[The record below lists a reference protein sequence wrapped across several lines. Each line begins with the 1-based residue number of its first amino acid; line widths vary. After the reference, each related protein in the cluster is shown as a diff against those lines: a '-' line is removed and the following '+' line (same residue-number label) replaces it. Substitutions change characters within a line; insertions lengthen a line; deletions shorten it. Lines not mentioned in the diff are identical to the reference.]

1 MVNGRLAT
9 FAHYSLLFVLCSL
22 LLVLCSWFLALCS
35 LLWIILNLQLATC
48 YLLLDTLPSL
58 FLFFAIIFCLY
69 LIFKKD
75 KSLTE
80 TYIKHQ
86 YEPILPKKDEWP
98 IVKLSKNRK
107 KFINKVADASREKIL
122 EITGNNAEALREELE
137 TTLYRE
143 RLRIKQNPWLI
154 DPDDEPA
161 FWSRVKSALV
171 AISSDL
177 SLAENQKKEKY
188 LAILEEITLRY
199 TEEIAGNF
207 KHSHYKIT
215 RRIVTFGFSRLLNTA
230 RVKGFRSLFSSQYT
244 LQDKIQI
251 IGETDQLRN
260 LASMG
265 TIVMTPTH
273 FSNLDSILIGW
284 TINTLGLPPFI
295 YGAGLNLFNIE
306 IFSYFMN
313 ALGAY
318 KVDRRKK
325 NLPYLETLKTYS
337 SEAIQFG
344 CHSLFFPGGTRSR
357 SGKLENNL
365 KLGLLSTAI
374 EAQRVNYQKN
384 ITDTSGK
391 VFIVPVTIN
400 YHFVLEAPSLI
411 KEYLNQT
418 GQERYYQ
425 ESDEFSTSYKISKF
439 LIKFFTKGSDISV
452 SIGRAM
458 DILGNYVDAEGNSL
472 DKQGR
477 IIDCKDYFLSNGKVT
492 VDKQREKEYTLK
504 LGKRIAEEFHKIN
517 RVFSSH
523 LVAFT
528 AFQMVMRENKKLDLF
543 NLLRL
548 PDEDIALPYEAF
560 KSECR
565 RVLERIHLLE
575 QEEKLHVAEHL
586 RQDMDLIIEHGL
598 ANLGMYHAKRP
609 LVKNDNGEIITEDL
623 NLLYYYHNRLDGYA
637 LEKLFK

>member
-1 MVNGRLAT
+1 LAD
-9 FAHYSLLFVLCSL
+9 
-22 LLVLCSWFLALCS
+22 
-35 LLWIILNLQLATC
+35 N
-48 YLLLDTLPSL
+48 
-58 FLFFAIIFCLY
+58 
-69 LIFKKD
+69 
-75 KSLTE
+75 
-80 TYIKHQ
+80 YIKHK

-98 IVKLSKNRK
+98 IVRLSKNRK
-107 KFINKVADASREKIL
+107 EFINKVADASRDKIL
-122 EITGNNAEALREELE
+122 AQTGNSVDALKEELE

-154 DPDDEPA
+154 DPDDESA
-161 FWSRVKSALV
+161 FWTKVKSSLV
-171 AISSDL
+171 AITADL
-177 SLAENQKKEKY
+177 TLTQSQQKEKY
-188 LAILEEITLRY
+188 QAILEDITLRY
-199 TEEIAGNF
+199 TEEIASNF

-215 RRIVTFGFSRLLNTA
+215 RRVVKFGFARLLNTA
-230 RVKGFRSLFSSQYT
+230 RVKGFKSLFSSQYT

-251 IGETDQLRN
+251 IGETDQLRD
-260 LASMG
+260 LASRG

-306 IFSYFMN
+306 IFAYFMN

-325 NLPYLETLKTYS
+325 NRPYLETLKTYS

-357 SGKLENNL
+357 SGKLESSL

-374 EAQRVNYQKN
+374 EAQRANYQKG
-384 ITDTSGK
+384 IEDISGK

-411 KEYLNQT
+411 KEYLNLT

-425 ESDEFSTSYKISKF
+425 ETDEFSNSYKIAKF
-439 LIKFFTKGSDISV
+439 LVKFFTKGSDISV

-458 DILGNYVDAEGNSL
+458 DTLGNYVDADGNSL
-472 DKQGR
+472 DKHGR
-477 IIDCKDYFLSNGKVT
+477 VIDCKDYFISGGRIT
-492 VDKQREKEYTLK
+492 VDKQRENEYTYK
-504 LGKRIAEEFHKIN
+504 LGKRIVEEFHRIN

-523 LVAFT
+523 LVAFV
-528 AFQMVMRENKKLDLF
+528 AFQMIKRDNKKLDLF

-548 PDEDIALPYEAF
+548 PDEDISLAYESF
-560 KSECR
+560 KAECG
-565 RVLERIHLLE
+565 RVLARIYELE
-575 QEEKLHVAEHL
+575 EEGKLHVAPHL
-586 RQDMDLIIEHGL
+586 KQDMDQVIAHGL
-598 ANLGMYHAKRP
+598 ENVGMYHAKRP
-609 LVKNDNGEIITEDL
+609 LIRQDSGEIVTEDL
-623 NLLYYYHNRLDGYA
+623 NLLYFYHNRLDGYE